1 MLGERITLDVNIK
14 DNKYILSFN
23 LKAIKNLFLLT
34 NRNAFEVVNEFVG
47 GDDSNFY
54 NIVLAMSD
62 LNISV
67 EDLIYMTD
75 DNKDITKQALINL
88 ISGEIVSEVE
98 NDEEDN
104 IEHINNKEID
114 TKQTFLDWWNYYY
127 YMCIY
132 NLKIDEDKFY
142 KMTVREVKTIC
153 ELHRAEGVNT
163 LLGAYVK
170 VIKARNGNDSVKQN
184 NKLEANAKNGVR
196 IKDLLLNR

>member
-34 NRNAFEVVNEFVG
+34 NRNAFEVVNEFVS
-47 GDDSNFY
+47 GDDTNFY

-75 DNKDITKQALINL
+75 DNKDITKKALINL
-88 ISGEIVSEVE
+88 ISSEIISEVE
-98 NDEEDN
+98 SDDEN
-104 IEHINNKEID
+104 NVEHINKEID
-114 TKQTFLDWWNYYY
+114 TKQTFLDWWNYHY

-142 KMTVREVKTIC
+142 KMTVREVKTVC

-170 VIKARNGNDSVKQN
+170 VIKSRNGNDSVKQN
-184 NKLEANAKNGVR
+184 NKLEANASNGVR

>member
-34 NRNAFEVVNEFVG
+34 NRNAFEVVNEFVS
-47 GDDSNFY
+47 GDDTNFY

-75 DNKDITKQALINL
+75 DNKDITKKALINL
-88 ISGEIVSEVE
+88 ISSEIISEVE
-98 NDEEDN
+98 SDDEN
-104 IEHINNKEID
+104 NVEHINKEID
-114 TKQTFLDWWNYYY
+114 TKQTFLDWWNYHY

-142 KMTVREVKTIC
+142 KMTVREVKTVC

-170 VIKARNGNDSVKQN
+170 VIKSNKNDSVKQN
-184 NKLEANAKNGVR
+184 NKLEANASNGVR

>member
-34 NRNAFEVVNEFVG
+34 NRNAFEVVNEFVN
-47 GDDSNFY
+47 GDDTNFY

-88 ISGEIVSEVE
+88 ISAEILSEVE
-98 NDEEDN
+98 SDEEN
-104 IEHINNKEID
+104 NVEHINKEID
-114 TKQTFLDWWNYYY
+114 TKQTFLDWWNYHY

-132 NLKIDEDKFY
+132 NLGIDENKFY
-142 KMTVREVKTIC
+142 KMTVREVKTVC

-170 VIKARNGNDSVKQN
+170 VIKSNKNDSVKQN

>member
-34 NRNAFEVVNEFVG
+34 NKNAFEVVNEFVS
-47 GDDSNFY
+47 GDDTNFY

-75 DNKDITKQALINL
+75 DNKDITKKALINL
-88 ISGEIVSEVE
+88 ISSEIISEVE
-98 NDEEDN
+98 SDDEN
-104 IEHINNKEID
+104 NVEHINKEID
-114 TKQTFLDWWNYYY
+114 TKQTFLDWWNYHY

-142 KMTVREVKTIC
+142 KMTVREVKTVC

-170 VIKARNGNDSVKQN
+170 VIKSRNGNDSVKQN
-184 NKLEANAKNGVR
+184 NKLEANASNGVR

>member
-34 NRNAFEVVNEFVG
+34 NRNAFEVVNEFVN
-47 GDDSNFY
+47 GDDTNFY
-54 NIVLAMSD
+54 NIVLAMND
-62 LNISV
+62 LNILI

-75 DNKDITKQALINL
+75 DNKDITKQALISL
-88 ISGEIVSEVE
+88 ISAEILSEVE
-98 NDEEDN
+98 SDEEN
-104 IEHINNKEID
+104 NVEHINKEID
-114 TKQTFLDWWNYYY
+114 TKQTFLDWWNYHY

-132 NLKIDEDKFY
+132 NLGIDENKFY
-142 KMTVREVKTIC
+142 KMTVREVKTVC

-170 VIKARNGNDSVKQN
+170 VIKANKNDSVKQN
-184 NKLEANAKNGVR
+184 NKLEANASNGVR

>member
-34 NRNAFEVVNEFVG
+34 NRNAFEVVNEFVN
-47 GDDSNFY
+47 GDDTNFY

-62 LNISV
+62 LNISA

-75 DNKDITKQALINL
+75 DNKDITKQALISL
-88 ISGEIVSEVE
+88 ISAEILSEVE
-98 NDEEDN
+98 NDDEESN
-104 IEHINNKEID
+104 VEHINKEID
-114 TKQTFLDWWNYYY
+114 TKQSFLDWWNYHY

-132 NLKIDEDKFY
+132 NLRIDEDKFY

-170 VIKARNGNDSVKQN
+170 VIKSNKNDSVKQN

>member
-1 MLGERITLDVNIK
+1 MLGERITLDVNIQ

-62 LNISV
+62 LNIFV

-88 ISGEIVSEVE
+88 ISAEILSEVE
-98 NDEEDN
+98 SDEEN
-104 IEHINNKEID
+104 NVEHINKEID
-114 TKQTFLDWWNYYY
+114 TKQTFLDWWNYHY

-132 NLKIDEDKFY
+132 NLRIDESKFY
-142 KMTVREVKTIC
+142 KMTVREVKTVC
-153 ELHRAEGVNT
+153 ELHRAEGINT

-170 VIKARNGNDSVKQN
+170 VIKSNKNDSVKQN
-184 NKLEANAKNGVR
+184 NKLEANASNGVR

>member
-34 NRNAFEVVNEFVG
+34 NRNAFEVVNEFVS

-54 NIVLAMSD
+54 NIILAMSD

-88 ISGEIVSEVE
+88 ISAEIVSEVE
-98 NDEEDN
+98 NDDEESN
-104 IEHINNKEID
+104 VEHINKDID
-114 TKQTFLDWWNYYY
+114 TKQTFLDWWNYHY

-132 NLKIDEDKFY
+132 NLGIDENKFY

-170 VIKARNGNDSVKQN
+170 VIKSNKNDSVKQN

>member
-34 NRNAFEVVNEFVG
+34 NRNAFEVVNEFVN
-47 GDDSNFY
+47 GDDTNFY

-75 DNKDITKQALINL
+75 DNKDITKQALISL
-88 ISGEIVSEVE
+88 ISAEILSEVE
-98 NDEEDN
+98 NDDEESN
-104 IEHINNKEID
+104 VEHINKEID
-114 TKQTFLDWWNYYY
+114 TKQSFLDWWNYHY

-132 NLKIDEDKFY
+132 NLRIDEDKFY

-170 VIKARNGNDSVKQN
+170 VIKSNKNDSVKQN

>member
-1 MLGERITLDVNIK
+1 MLGERITLDVSIK

-34 NRNAFEVVNEFVG
+34 NRNAFEVVNEFVS

-54 NIVLAMSD
+54 NIILAMSD

-75 DNKDITKQALINL
+75 DNKEITKQALINL
-88 ISGEIVSEVE
+88 ISAEIISEVE
-98 NDEEDN
+98 SDEEEN
-104 IEHINNKEID
+104 NVEHINKEID
-114 TKQTFLDWWNYYY
+114 TKQTFLDWWNYHY

-170 VIKARNGNDSVKQN
+170 VIKSNKNDSVKRN
-184 NKLEANAKNGVR
+184 NKLEANAFNGVR

>member
-34 NRNAFEVVNEFVG
+34 NRNAFEVVNEFVS
-47 GDDSNFY
+47 GDDTNFY

-75 DNKDITKQALINL
+75 DNKDITKKALINL
-88 ISGEIVSEVE
+88 ISSEIISEVE
-98 NDEEDN
+98 SDDEN
-104 IEHINNKEID
+104 NVEHINKEID
-114 TKQTFLDWWNYYY
+114 TKQTFLDWWNYHY

-142 KMTVREVKTIC
+142 KMTVREVKTVC

-170 VIKARNGNDSVKQN
+170 VIKSNKNDSVKQN

>member
-34 NRNAFEVVNEFVG
+34 NRNAFEVVNEFVN
-47 GDDSNFY
+47 GDDTNFY

-88 ISGEIVSEVE
+88 ISAEILSEVE
-98 NDEEDN
+98 SDEEN
-104 IEHINNKEID
+104 NVEHINKEID
-114 TKQTFLDWWNYYY
+114 TKQTFLDWWNYHY

-132 NLKIDEDKFY
+132 NLRIDEDKFY

-170 VIKARNGNDSVKQN
+170 VIKSNKNDSVKQN

>member
-34 NRNAFEVVNEFVG
+34 NRNAFEVVNEFVS

-54 NIVLAMSD
+54 NIVLAMND

-88 ISGEIVSEVE
+88 ISAEIISEVE
-98 NDEEDN
+98 SDDEN
-104 IEHINNKEID
+104 NVEHINKEID
-114 TKQTFLDWWNYYY
+114 TKQTFLDWWNYHY

-132 NLKIDEDKFY
+132 NLKINEDKFY
-142 KMTVREVKTIC
+142 KMTVREVKTVC

-170 VIKARNGNDSVKQN
+170 VIKTRNGNDSVKQN
-184 NKLEANAKNGVR
+184 NKLEANAFNGVR

>member
-34 NRNAFEVVNEFVG
+34 NKNAFEVVNEFVS

-75 DNKDITKQALINL
+75 DNKDITKKALINL
-88 ISGEIVSEVE
+88 ISSEIISEVE
-98 NDEEDN
+98 SDDEN
-104 IEHINNKEID
+104 NVEHINKEID
-114 TKQTFLDWWNYYY
+114 TKQTFLDWWNYHY

-142 KMTVREVKTIC
+142 KMTVREVKTVC

-170 VIKARNGNDSVKQN
+170 VIKSRNGNDSVKQN
-184 NKLEANAKNGVR
+184 NKLEANASNGVR

>member
-34 NRNAFEVVNEFVG
+34 NRNAFEVVNEFVS

-62 LNISV
+62 LNISI

-88 ISGEIVSEVE
+88 ISAEIISEVE
-98 NDEEDN
+98 SDDEGN
-104 IEHINNKEID
+104 NVEHINKEID
-114 TKQTFLDWWNYYY
+114 TKQSFLDWWNYHY

-142 KMTVREVKTIC
+142 KMTVREVKTVC

-170 VIKARNGNDSVKQN
+170 VIKSNKNDSVKQNN

>member
-34 NRNAFEVVNEFVG
+34 NRNAFEVVNEFVS

-88 ISGEIVSEVE
+88 ISAEIISEVE
-98 NDEEDN
+98 SDDEN
-104 IEHINNKEID
+104 NVEHINKEID
-114 TKQTFLDWWNYYY
+114 TKQTFLDWWNYHY

-132 NLKIDEDKFY
+132 NLKINEDKFY
-142 KMTVREVKTIC
+142 KMTVREVKTVC

-170 VIKARNGNDSVKQN
+170 VIKTRNGNDSVKQN
-184 NKLEANAKNGVR
+184 NKLEANAFNGVR

>member
-34 NRNAFEVVNEFVG
+34 NRNAFEVVNEFVN
-47 GDDSNFY
+47 GDDTNFY

-88 ISGEIVSEVE
+88 ISAEILSEVE
-98 NDEEDN
+98 SDEEN
-104 IEHINNKEID
+104 NVEHINKEID
-114 TKQTFLDWWNYYY
+114 TKQTFLDWWNYHY

-142 KMTVREVKTIC
+142 KMTVREVKTVC

-170 VIKARNGNDSVKQN
+170 VIKSNKNDSVKQN

>member
-34 NRNAFEVVNEFVG
+34 NRNAFEVVNEFVS

-54 NIVLAMSD
+54 NIILAMSD

-75 DNKDITKQALINL
+75 DNKELTKQALINL
-88 ISGEIVSEVE
+88 ISAEIISEVE
-98 NDEEDN
+98 SDEEEN
-104 IEHINNKEID
+104 NVEYINKEID
-114 TKQTFLDWWNYYY
+114 TKQTFLDWWNYHY

-142 KMTVREVKTIC
+142 KMTVREAKTIC

-170 VIKARNGNDSVKQN
+170 VIKSNKNDSVKQN
-184 NKLEANAKNGVR
+184 NKLEANAFNGVR

>member
-1 MLGERITLDVNIK
+1 MLGERITLDVSIK

-34 NRNAFEVVNEFVG
+34 NRNAFEVVNEFVS

-62 LNISV
+62 LNISI

-88 ISGEIVSEVE
+88 ISAEIISEVE
-98 NDEEDN
+98 NDDEEN
-104 IEHINNKEID
+104 NVEHINKDID
-114 TKQTFLDWWNYYY
+114 TKQTFLDWWNYHY

-170 VIKARNGNDSVKQN
+170 VIKSNKNDSVKQN
-184 NKLEANAKNGVR
+184 NKLEANAFNGVR

>member
-34 NRNAFEVVNEFVG
+34 NRNAFEVVNEFVS

-62 LNISV
+62 LNISI

-88 ISGEIVSEVE
+88 ISAEILSEVE
-98 NDEEDN
+98 SGEEDN
-104 IEHINNKEID
+104 VEHINKEID
-114 TKQTFLDWWNYYY
+114 TKQTFLDWWNYHY

-132 NLKIDEDKFY
+132 NLRIDEDKFY
-142 KMTVREVKTIC
+142 SMTVREVKTIC

-170 VIKARNGNDSVKQN
+170 VIKTRNGNDSVKQN
-184 NKLEANAKNGVR
+184 NKLEANAFNGVR

>member
-34 NRNAFEVVNEFVG
+34 NRNAFEVVNEFVN
-47 GDDSNFY
+47 GDDTNFY

-88 ISGEIVSEVE
+88 ISAEILSEVE
-98 NDEEDN
+98 SDEEN
-104 IEHINNKEID
+104 NVEHINKEID
-114 TKQTFLDWWNYYY
+114 TKQTFLDWWNYHY

-132 NLKIDEDKFY
+132 NLRIDEDKFY

-170 VIKARNGNDSVKQN
+170 VIKSNKNDSVKQN
-184 NKLEANAKNGVR
+184 NKLEANASNGVR

>member
-34 NRNAFEVVNEFVG
+34 NRNAFEVVNEFVS

-88 ISGEIVSEVE
+88 ISAEIISEVE
-98 NDEEDN
+98 NDDEEN
-104 IEHINNKEID
+104 NVEHINKEID
-114 TKQTFLDWWNYYY
+114 TKQTFLDWWNYHY

-153 ELHRAEGVNT
+153 DLHRAEGVNT

-170 VIKARNGNDSVKQN
+170 VIKSNKNDSVKRN
-184 NKLEANAKNGVR
+184 NKLEANAFNGVR

>member
-1 MLGERITLDVNIK
+1 MLGERITLDVNIQ

-34 NRNAFEVVNEFVG
+34 NRNAFEVVNEFVN
-47 GDDSNFY
+47 GDDTNFY

-88 ISGEIVSEVE
+88 ISAEIVSEVE
-98 NDEEDN
+98 NDDEESN
-104 IEHINNKEID
+104 VEHINKDID
-114 TKQTFLDWWNYYY
+114 TKQTFLDWWNYHY

-132 NLKIDEDKFY
+132 NLGIDENKFY
-142 KMTVREVKTIC
+142 KMTVREVKTVC

-170 VIKARNGNDSVKQN
+170 VIKSNKNDSVKQN
-184 NKLEANAKNGVR
+184 NKLEANASNGVR

>member
-1 MLGERITLDVNIK
+1 MT
-14 DNKYILSFN
+14 FN

-34 NRNAFEVVNEFVG
+34 NKNAFEVVNDFVN

-75 DNKDITKQALINL
+75 DNKELTKQALISL
-88 ISGEIVSEVE
+88 ISAEILSEVE
-98 NDEEDN
+98 SGEEDN
-104 IEHINNKEID
+104 VEHINKEID
-114 TKQTFLDWWNYYY
+114 TKQTFLDWWNYHY

-132 NLKIDEDKFY
+132 NLRIDEDKFY
-142 KMTVREVKTIC
+142 KMTVREVKTVC

-163 LLGAYVK
+163 LLGAYVQ
-170 VIKARNGNDSVKQN
+170 VIKSNKNDSVKQN

>member
-1 MLGERITLDVNIK
+1 MLGERITLDVNIQ

-62 LNISV
+62 LNIFV

-88 ISGEIVSEVE
+88 ISAEILSEVE
-98 NDEEDN
+98 SDEEN
-104 IEHINNKEID
+104 NVEHINKEID
-114 TKQTFLDWWNYYY
+114 TKQTFLDWWNYHY

-132 NLKIDEDKFY
+132 NLRIDEDKFY

-170 VIKARNGNDSVKQN
+170 VIKSNKNDSVKQN

>member
-34 NRNAFEVVNEFVG
+34 NRNAFEVVNEFVN
-47 GDDSNFY
+47 GDDTNFY

-88 ISGEIVSEVE
+88 ISAEIVSEVE
-98 NDEEDN
+98 NDDEESN
-104 IEHINNKEID
+104 VEHINKDID
-114 TKQTFLDWWNYYY
+114 TKQTFLDWWNYHY

-132 NLKIDEDKFY
+132 NLGIDENKFY
-142 KMTVREVKTIC
+142 KMTVREVKTVC

-170 VIKARNGNDSVKQN
+170 VIKSNKNDSVKQN
-184 NKLEANAKNGVR
+184 NKLEANASNGVR

>member
-170 VIKARNGNDSVKQN
+170 VIKANKNDSVKQN
-184 NKLEANAKNGVR
+184 NKLEANAFNGVR

>member
-34 NRNAFEVVNEFVG
+34 NRNAFEVVNEFVN
-47 GDDSNFY
+47 GDDTNFY
-54 NIVLAMSD
+54 NIVLAMND
-62 LNISV
+62 LNILI

-75 DNKDITKQALINL
+75 DNKDITKQALISL
-88 ISGEIVSEVE
+88 ISAEILSEVE
-98 NDEEDN
+98 SDEEN
-104 IEHINNKEID
+104 NVEHINKEID
-114 TKQTFLDWWNYYY
+114 TKQTFLDWWNYHY

-142 KMTVREVKTIC
+142 KMTVREVKTVC

-170 VIKARNGNDSVKQN
+170 VIKANKNDSVKQN
-184 NKLEANAKNGVR
+184 NKLEANASNGVR

>member
-1 MLGERITLDVNIK
+1 M
-14 DNKYILSFN
+14 
-23 LKAIKNLFLLT
+23 T
-34 NRNAFEVVNEFVG
+34 NRNAFEVVNEFVS
-47 GDDSNFY
+47 GDDTNFY

-75 DNKDITKQALINL
+75 DNKDITKKALINL
-88 ISGEIVSEVE
+88 ISSEIISEVE
-98 NDEEDN
+98 SDDEN
-104 IEHINNKEID
+104 NVEHINKEID
-114 TKQTFLDWWNYYY
+114 TKQTFLDWWNYHY

-142 KMTVREVKTIC
+142 KMTVREVKTVC

-170 VIKARNGNDSVKQN
+170 VIKSNKNDSVKQN
-184 NKLEANAKNGVR
+184 NKLEANASNGVR

>member
-34 NRNAFEVVNEFVG
+34 NKNAFEVVNDFVN

-75 DNKDITKQALINL
+75 DNKELTKQALISL
-88 ISGEIVSEVE
+88 ISAEILSEVE
-98 NDEEDN
+98 SGEEDN
-104 IEHINNKEID
+104 VEHINKEID
-114 TKQTFLDWWNYYY
+114 TKQTFLDWWNYHY

-132 NLKIDEDKFY
+132 NLRIDEDKFY
-142 KMTVREVKTIC
+142 KMTVREVKTVC

-163 LLGAYVK
+163 LLGAYVQ
-170 VIKARNGNDSVKQN
+170 VIKSNKNDSVKQN
-184 NKLEANAKNGVR
+184 NKLEANATNGVR

>member
-34 NRNAFEVVNEFVG
+34 NRNAFEVVNEFVS

-62 LNISV
+62 LNISI

-88 ISGEIVSEVE
+88 ISAEIISEVE
-98 NDEEDN
+98 NDDEEN
-104 IEHINNKEID
+104 NVEHINKDID
-114 TKQTFLDWWNYYY
+114 TKQTFLDWWNYHY

-170 VIKARNGNDSVKQN
+170 VIKSNKNDSVKQN
-184 NKLEANAKNGVR
+184 NKLEANAFNGVR

>member
-34 NRNAFEVVNEFVG
+34 NRNAFEVVNEFVN
-47 GDDSNFY
+47 GDDTNFY

-88 ISGEIVSEVE
+88 ISAEIVSEVE
-98 NDEEDN
+98 NDDEESN
-104 IEHINNKEID
+104 VEHINKDID
-114 TKQTFLDWWNYYY
+114 TKQTFLDWWNYHY

-132 NLKIDEDKFY
+132 NLGIDENKFY
-142 KMTVREVKTIC
+142 KMTVREVKTVC

-170 VIKARNGNDSVKQN
+170 VIKSNKNDSVKQN

>member
-34 NRNAFEVVNEFVG
+34 NRNAFEVVNEFVN
-47 GDDSNFY
+47 GDDTNFY

-88 ISGEIVSEVE
+88 ISAEILSEVE
-98 NDEEDN
+98 SDEEN
-104 IEHINNKEID
+104 NVEHINKDID
-114 TKQTFLDWWNYYY
+114 TKQTFLDWWNYHY

-153 ELHRAEGVNT
+153 ELHRSEGVNT

-170 VIKARNGNDSVKQN
+170 VIKANKNDSVKQN
-184 NKLEANAKNGVR
+184 NKLEANAFNGVR

>member
-34 NRNAFEVVNEFVG
+34 NKNAFEVVNEFVS
-47 GDDSNFY
+47 GDDTNFY

-75 DNKDITKQALINL
+75 DNKDITKKALINL
-88 ISGEIVSEVE
+88 ISSEIISEVE
-98 NDEEDN
+98 SDDEN
-104 IEHINNKEID
+104 NVEHINKEID
-114 TKQTFLDWWNYYY
+114 TKQTFLDWWNYHY

-142 KMTVREVKTIC
+142 KMTVREVKTVC

-170 VIKARNGNDSVKQN
+170 VIKSNKNDSVKQN
-184 NKLEANAKNGVR
+184 NKLEANASNGVR

>member
-34 NRNAFEVVNEFVG
+34 NRNAFEVVNEFVS

-54 NIVLAMSD
+54 NIILAMSD
-62 LNISV
+62 LNILI

-88 ISGEIVSEVE
+88 ISAEIVSEVE
-98 NDEEDN
+98 NDDEESN
-104 IEHINNKEID
+104 VEHINKDID
-114 TKQTFLDWWNYYY
+114 TKQTFLDWWNYHY

-132 NLKIDEDKFY
+132 NLGIDESKFY
-142 KMTVREVKTIC
+142 KMTVREVKTVC
-153 ELHRAEGVNT
+153 ELHRAEGINT

-170 VIKARNGNDSVKQN
+170 VIKSNKNDSVKQN
-184 NKLEANAKNGVR
+184 NKLEANASNGVR